1 MSTLAYKILQE
12 HLVAGE
18 LMPGGETTIRID
30 QTLTQD
36 STGTMVYLQLEAM
49 DAGPVKTELSVA
61 YIDHNTLQTGFENA
75 DDHAFIQS
83 VCARHNILFSKP
95 GGGICHQLQLENYG
109 VPGKTL
115 LGSDSHTPTGGG
127 LGMIAIGAGGL
138 DVAIAMAQGACALTV
153 PKVLGVELKGA
164 LRPWVSAKDVI
175 LHVLKALTVKGGV
188 GRIIEYYGDGVKA
201 LSVTD
206 RATITNMGAELGAT
220 TSIFPSDE
228 NTKRY
233 LEQQGRGDAWKPLAA
248 DADAVYDE
256 ELTVDLSALEP
267 LAAKPHSPDN
277 VDSVRAVGPIEI
289 DQVCIGS
296 CTNSSYA
303 DLMKAAA
310 ILKGRKVHPN
320 VSLVISPG
328 SAAILSELARNGA
341 LADLIDAGARIIEN
355 ACGPCIGMGQSPKSG
370 AVSLRTFNRNFK
382 GRSGTNDAEVYLVS
396 PETAAISALTGV
408 LTDGL
413 SAHAALGIELPPIPE
428 PAPGAFRR
436 ENAFVVLPP
445 DLPAGAALPDVVMGP
460 NIKPFPRGTA
470 VREGDGISGSVVLVA
485 GDNITTD
492 DIMPSDSRLL
502 PYRSNIPHL
511 AEYCF
516 EKIDAA
522 FPARAKEAQAG
533 PAQGGVIVGG
543 ENYGQG
549 SSREHAALVPL
560 YLGIRMVLAKSFARI
575 HRANLINSGILPLV
589 FAEPA
594 DADTIKEGDVLV
606 LELAHTQLAE
616 PQVVIQN
623 KTQGAQ
629 YRMANGLTGEER
641 KMILAGGR
649 INLIRGEA

>member
-1 MSTLAYKILQE
+1 MMSTLAYKILEE
-12 HLVAGE
+12 HLISGSLTPGE
-18 LMPGGETTIRID
+18 EIVIRID

-49 DAGPVKTELSVA
+49 DVGQVKTELSVA
-61 YIDHNTLQTGFENA
+61 YIDHNMLQTGFENA
-75 DDHAFIQS
+75 DDHAFIAS
-83 VCARHNILFSKP
+83 VAARHGVLFQKP
-95 GGGICHQLQLENYG
+95 GGGICHQLHLENYG

-127 LGMIAIGAGGL
+127 LAMIAIGAGGL
-138 DVAIAMAQGACALTV
+138 DVAIAMAQGTYALAV
-153 PKVLGVELKGA
+153 PKVIGVELKGA

-175 LHVLKALTVKGGV
+175 LTVLKELTVKGGV
-188 GRIIEYYGDGVKA
+188 GRIVEYFGEGVRS

-220 TSIFPSDE
+220 TSVFPSDE
-228 NTKRY
+228 RTREY
-233 LEQQGRGDAWKPLAA
+233 LAQQGRADAWAPLAA
-248 DADAVYDE
+248 DPGAAYDE
-256 ELTVDLSALEP
+256 TLVVDLSLVEP

-277 VDSVRAVGPIEI
+277 VEAVRTIGPIKV
-289 DQVCIGS
+289 DQVAIGS
-296 CTNSSYA
+296 CTNSSYT
-303 DLMKAAA
+303 DLMRTAA
-310 ILKGRKVHPN
+310 ILRGRKVHPD

-355 ACGPCIGMGQSPKSG
+355 GCGPCIGMGQSPKSG

-396 PETAAISALTGV
+396 PETAAVSAVTGA

-413 SAHAALGIELPPIPE
+413 SSHGALGIELPEIPAPKE
-428 PAPGAFRR
+428 DAFKRANNFMVPPPAPGA
-436 ENAFVVLPP
+436 A
-445 DLPAGAALPDVVMGP
+445 PDVVMGP
-460 NIKPFPRGTA
+460 NIKPFPRGKS
-470 VREGDGISGSVVLVA
+470 VKEGAAITGEVVLLT

-516 EKIDAA
+516 EKIDAGFA
-522 FPARAKEAQAG
+522 ERAKKAKLG
-533 PAQGGVIVGG
+533 PAQGGCIIGG

-560 YLGIRMVLAKSFARI
+560 YLGIHLVIAKSFARI

-594 DADTIKEGDVLV
+594 DAEKIKAGAVLAI
-606 LELAHTQLAE
+606 EDA
-616 PQVVIQN
+616 
-623 KTQGAQ
+623 GAQ
-629 YRMANGLTGEER
+629 LTQDVIVVTNRSTGAQFSVLNALSQPE
-641 KMILAGGR
+641 KQMVLAGGR
-649 INLIRGEA
+649 INLIRGEG